1 MKIKETRW
9 MSLSLAA
16 MLAATGACGS
26 DESPIAPDDPADDE
40 TILSPDDTE
49 FTAERRGGHHGDDE
63 CRDIEPAPQYSD
75 WPEIDSPFR
84 QDDDQEDFIARI
96 VAAMTLEQ
104 KVGQMT
110 QLELGAMRDG
120 ATGVY
125 DFSPITE
132 LSLGSILTGG
142 GSWPNADKHATLS
155 DWVELADAVWEAS
168 PVITIE
174 GRHGHEIDVR
184 IPAFWGID
192 AVHGN
197 QSVKG
202 ATIFPHNI
210 GLGASRNTC
219 LAREIGASSTRA
231 VRASGLD
238 MMFGPCL
245 AVPQDDRWGRTYEG
259 FSEDAGIVRA
269 LGKALNQGALFG
281 DRDHRHG
288 GKRTSFPGIFT
299 NAKHYIAD
307 GGSTLGIDQG
317 VVPASEDD
325 LINIHG
331 QGYFGAFEA
340 GAPVVMVGFFSWQD
354 RGENIAD
361 PYLVT
366 DVLKEKIGFDGM
378 VLSDWNA
385 ISFVP
390 GCTVDH
396 CPESVNAGVDMF
408 MVPFDYRA
416 FVTNTIA
423 DVEAGLVPMSRIDD
437 AVTRILRT
445 KIRGRLLSM
454 PKPSERQFAGDEDAI
469 VDKSLARQA
478 VRESLVL
485 LKNND
490 DVLPLRRDVKVLLVG
505 KSGDSLQNQ
514 TGGWSR
520 SWQGGP
526 APFAPEDFNLNS
538 DFPGGTSLLGA
549 LQETVGEDNVTF
561 SEDATGVDVADF
573 DVVIAAIGELP
584 YAEFFGDVATA
595 DGNWR
600 DPTNLARRTL
610 EHGVRHPEDRAVLA
624 AVSGQGVPVVT
635 VLYSGRV
642 LYTSAEI
649 NLSDAFV
656 AAWLPGTEAGGITD
670 VLFRSRH
677 GKRRDFVGTL
687 PFSWPRAA
695 CQTSVNAGDDDYDPL
710 FPLGYGLTYRDDENL
725 GALDEAPGP
734 AEGCAE

>member
-1 MKIKETRW
+1 MKIRTTRW
-9 MSLSLAA
+9 LSLSLA
-16 MLAATGACGS
+16 MLAAVTAYAS
-26 DESPIAPDDPADDE
+26 EERLTSTEDPPVDETTLAPDTDFA
-40 TILSPDDTE
+40 
-49 FTAERRGGHHGDDE
+49 AERRGHHGDE
-63 CRDIEPAPQYSD
+63 CREIEPAPVYSD
-75 WPEIDSPFR
+75 WPEIESPFR
-84 QDDDQEDFIARI
+84 QDDDQEEFIARI

-110 QLELGAMRDG
+110 QLELLAVRDA
-120 ATGVY
+120 ATGEY
-125 DFSPITE
+125 DLSPITE

-142 GSWPNADKHATLS
+142 SSWPNADKHAALS

-174 GRHGHEIDVR
+174 GRHGREIEVR
-184 IPAFWGID
+184 IPTFWGID

-197 QSVKG
+197 HAVKG

-210 GLGASRNTC
+210 GLGATRDKC
-219 LAREIGASSTRA
+219 LLRRIGASTTRA

-238 MMFGPCL
+238 MTFAPCL

-259 FSEDAGIVRA
+259 FSEDPGIVRA
-269 LGKALNQGALFG
+269 LAKAMNQGALFG
-281 DRDHRHG
+281 DHGHRHG

-307 GGSTLGIDQG
+307 GGSTMGIDQG
-317 VVPASEDD
+317 VVPAPEED

-340 GAPVVMVGFFSWQD
+340 GAPVVMVGFFGWQD
-354 RGENIAD
+354 RGENVAD
-361 PYLVT
+361 QYLIT
-366 DVLKEKIGFDGM
+366 EVLKNKIGFDGM

-390 GCTVDH
+390 GCTVDR

-408 MVPFDYRA
+408 MVPFDFRA
-416 FVTNTIA
+416 FVANTVA
-423 DVEAGLVPMSRIDD
+423 DVDAGLIPISRIDD

-445 KIRGRLLSM
+445 KLRGGLFHL
-454 PKPSERQFAGDEDAI
+454 PKPSERQFANDQDAI
-469 VDKSLARQA
+469 TDRSLARRA
-478 VRESLVL
+478 VRELLVL

-490 DVLPLRRDVKVLLVG
+490 NVLPLPRDVKVLLVG
-505 KSGDSLQNQ
+505 KSGDSIQNQ

-520 SWQGGP
+520 TWQGGP
-526 APFAPEDFNLNS
+526 APFAPDDVNLNS
-538 DFPGGTSLLGA
+538 DFPSGQSILGA
-549 LQETVGEDNVTF
+549 LRETVGEDNVTF
-561 SEDATGVDVADF
+561 SADASGVNVADF
-573 DVVIAAIGELP
+573 DVAIAAVGELP

-600 DPTNLARRTL
+600 DPTNLAKRTL
-610 EHGVRHPEDRAVLA
+610 EHGVRYPEDRAVLE

-635 VLYSGRV
+635 VLMSGRV
-642 LYTSAEI
+642 LYTNREI

-670 VLFRSRH
+670 VLFRSH
-677 GKRRDFVGTL
+677 SGHRRDFSGKL
-687 PFSWPRAA
+687 PFSWPRSA
-695 CQTSVNAGDDDYDPL
+695 CQTTVNIGDEDYDPQ

-725 GALDEAPGP
+725 GVLDETPGP
-734 AEGCAE
+734 AEGCAK